1 MKKFTFGLIFS
12 FAFVLVLITSCIDV
26 ATEDRTYNDEMLE
39 LDELLTSLVAEGY
52 DIDTTALGVYYIV
65 VEDGTGECPVDG
77 DTISINYN
85 GYFAD
90 GTLFDS
96 SDDWATDGIW
106 EFVYGEQSLITGFND
121 ALSVMKAGSQMQF
134 IIPSDL
140 AYGSYGYGSIG
151 EYQTLIFVIEMHE
164 IKSVSDSSE

>member
-1 MKKFTFGLIFS
+1 MRKFTFGLMFS
-12 FAFVLVLITSCIDV
+12 FVFVLGLFTSCIDV
-26 ATEDRTYNDEMLE
+26 ETEDRTYSDEVLE
-39 LDELLTSLVAEGY
+39 LSELLSSLVSEGY

-65 VEDGTGECPVDG
+65 VEEGTGACPVDG

-106 EFVYGEQSLITGFND
+106 EFVYGEQSLITGFTN

-151 EYQTLIFVIEMHE
+151 EYQTLVFAIEMHE
-164 IKSVSDSSE
+164 IKSGSNSSE

>member
-1 MKKFTFGLIFS
+1 MKKVTFGLIFS
-12 FAFVLVLITSCIDV
+12 FAFILVLITSCIDV
-26 ATEDRTYNDEMLE
+26 DTEDRTYTNEMLE
-39 LDELLTSLVAEGY
+39 LNELLSSLVADGY
-52 DIDTTALGVYYIV
+52 DIDTTALGVYYVV
-65 VEDGTGECPVDG
+65 VEEGTGACPVDG

-106 EFVYGEQSLITGFND
+106 EFVYGEQSLITGFTD
-121 ALSVMKAGSQMQF
+121 ALSVMKASSQMQF

-151 EYQTLIFVIEMHE
+151 AYQTLVFAIEMHE
-164 IKSVSDSSE
+164 IKPVLSSSE